1 MKAKVASIPL
11 FGIKEQRESKGR
23 AVQLLLNDL
32 TVRVV
37 PFTAEKEVL

>member
-1 MKAKVASIPL
+1 MKKQGESEEKV
-11 FGIKEQRESKGR
+11 
-23 AVQLLLNDL
+23 VQVLSQDL